1 VGLDAKVIYDLPG
14 DGYRC
19 RGIIVRSQAGLPM
32 PVTEYVPADA
42 GKPSARK
49 RPALIMIPAHHTGR
63 NSKDLV
69 VLGANFARAG
79 GVALAGG
86 KGLPPWLLLSCPP
99 LLAVALGVP
108 LLIRFRPAGLWRML
122 TRILPGKAKELAEV
136 RLTGR
141 QFGGFFLVS
150 LLSEIISVLTVYF
163 CLRAYT
169 QIDLLTACAV
179 APLVMLHNVIPAT
192 PGGFGV
198 REALAVAIMVDL
210 LALPGL
216 TAPQV
221 LAAYLT
227 NPIMVLVIPGAV
239 GIVAAWLAGMM
250 RSLDAEAAP

>member
-1 VGLDAKVIYDLPG
+1 LEGVGLRVEALHRNADVPRREKDPG
-14 DGYRC
+14 
-19 RGIIVRSQAGLPM
+19 RGR
-32 PVTEYVPADA
+32 
-42 GKPSARK
+42 SARV
-49 RPALIMIPAHHTGR
+49 RLAGWVLIERMF
-63 NSKDLV
+63 DLSAVLVLCILGV
-69 VLGANFARAG
+69 VYMVFAG